1 GDAEVVRSEA
11 HSIKGGA
18 ANLTADALSKVAL
31 ELENIGK
38 SDVLEGG
45 IKVLERLENEFYR
58 LEGYVRNLGI

>member
-1 GDAEVVRSEA
+1 MVRSEA

-38 SDVLEGG
+38 SNVLEGG
-45 IKVLERLENEFYR
+45 IKVLERLENEFHH
-58 LEGYVRNLGI
+58 LEVYARE